1 MNKFIL
7 SVLAVLCLNVYVNAQ
22 SSFPFEV
29 KVSGHGNKNIVFI
42 PGLSCSG
49 DVWNET
55 LARYEKDYTCYVLT
69 FHGFAGV
76 APDDTAS
83 FKGWENAVAGF
94 IKEKK
99 IEKPIIIGHSIGGG
113 MALLLAADYPEL
125 VSKIIVVDALPC
137 LAAIQNPNFV
147 SNPHPDCSPFIKRFQ
162 SMTDEQFYKMQ
173 QQNMS
178 SMMTDTVHL
187 KEVIQ
192 WSVQSDRKTMAEI
205 YCQFLNLD
213 MRQTISSVQCA
224 SLILLE
230 APFKGMS
237 DAVAAQFKNIKDAQL
252 VYATK
257 GLHFIMYDDT
267 AWYFEQL
274 DKFLKLS

>member
-1 MNKFIL
+1 MKKSIVFIL
-7 SVLAVLCLNVYVNAQ
+7 ATFFLNFYIKAQ
-22 SSFPFEV
+22 NTFPFEV
-29 KVSGHGNKNIVFI
+29 RISGNGNKNIVFI

-55 LARYEKDYTCYVLT
+55 VARYDKDYTCYVLT

-76 APDDTAS
+76 KPDDTAS
-83 FKGWENAVAGF
+83 FKNWENNVARY

-99 IEKPIIIGHSIGGG
+99 IEKPVIIGHSIGGG

-137 LAAIQNPNFV
+137 MAAIQNPNFI
-147 SNPHPDCSPFIKRFQ
+147 SNPHPDCTPFVKRFQ
-162 SMTDEQFYKMQ
+162 SMTEGQFYQMQ
-173 QQNMS
+173 KQTMP
-178 SMMTDTVHL
+178 SMIADTVHL

-205 YCQFLNLD
+205 YCQYLNLD
-213 MRQTISSVQCA
+213 MRKTIAGIRCP

-230 APFKGMS
+230 SPFQKM
-237 DAVAAQFKNIKDAQL
+237 KDAITEQYKNVKDTQL

-267 AWYFEQL
+267 DWYFEQL
-274 DKFLKLS
+274 DKFLK